1 MVLMENQVKM
11 VHKENRDLKAIL
23 EDVLIYQAQLLDQE
37 KKEIKDNQE
46 SLVLQVKMAFLDH
59 KDLKENVADM
69 HHLACQAILVNQE
82 HLVKMVNQG
91 NQVYLV

>member
-11 VHKENRDLKAIL
+11 AHKENRDLKAIL

-82 HLVKMVNQG
+82 NLVKMVNQG